1 MAVFKCE
8 MCGGT
13 LEVDENKKIV
23 VCEYC
28 GTKQTL
34 PGFDDEKKN
43 SETDTSTQVEK
54 LFERV
59 SLFLEDGEWKKAD
72 EYCEKILDLE
82 PKCAKAYVGKLMAEL
97 CVRKQEYLAYCEKP
111 FDNRIN
117 YKNAVYFGD
126 EELVEE
132 LKSYLSHIKER
143 NKKIEEDNKRDEA
156 KRRSENAKSDNAQTK
171 EHNNNIQT
179 DRSNENVK
187 SMYEEYEKKREESRK
202 NSQKAYILLI
212 ILFAI
217 FAYVVYQSMM

>member
-1 MAVFKCE
+1 MVIFKCE

-34 PGFDDEKKN
+34 PDFDNEKKTN
-43 SETDTSTQVEK
+43 ELDTSIQLEK

-59 SLFLEDGEWKKAD
+59 SLFLEAGEWEKAD

-97 CVRKQEYLAYCEKP
+97 CVIKQEYLAYCEKP

-126 EELVEE
+126 EKLVNE
-132 LKSYLSHIKER
+132 LKGYLIHIKER
-143 NKKIEEDNKRDEA
+143 NKKIEEDNKREEA
-156 KRRSENAKSDNAQTK
+156 KRRSENAKSDNAQIK
-171 EHNNNIQT
+171 EYNKNIQA
-179 DRSNENVK
+179 DRTNDDVK
-187 SMYEEYEKKREESRK
+187 RMYEEYEVKKAESKK

-212 ILFAI
+212 IVFVI
-217 FAYVVYQSMM
+217 FAYVLYKSM